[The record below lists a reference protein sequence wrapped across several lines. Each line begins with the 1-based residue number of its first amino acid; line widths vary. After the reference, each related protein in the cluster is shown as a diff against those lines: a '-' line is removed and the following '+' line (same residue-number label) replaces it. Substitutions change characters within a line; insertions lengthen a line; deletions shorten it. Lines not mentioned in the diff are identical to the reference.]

1 MRKRTLRHACA
12 LWLGLLAL
20 PALAQSTD
28 QAGPPPAQPAA
39 TPAAQ
44 PVATDAAAQ
53 PGMPASEPAIAADA
67 VPTTVV
73 VEGRRPGPGV
83 WKVSKGTHVMWV
95 FGTYAPLPQKMQWD
109 ASRVE
114 RLVAKSDE
122 VLMPPVAKA
131 HIGFFRGLTAL
142 PSLIGIKRNPDDAV
156 LHDVVP
162 ADVYAH
168 WTTLKAKYIG
178 DDDGVER
185 YRPVFA
191 GEELLLA
198 GLKQS
203 GLTYGSEV
211 LGTIEDIAKKN
222 KVRMSDSGY
231 DVMLDDPRKLVRDF
245 KNSQVDDLVCFTKTL
260 DSLDIDLET
269 MRVRANA
276 WANGDIGQIRGL
288 NFAER
293 RDACLDA
300 ILNSSIA
307 KDAAALRQ
315 MRERLRLS
323 WLRAAEKALA
333 ANASTFAVLEIQ
345 DIVGPTSYLAALQAK
360 GYAVESPR

>member
-1 MRKRTLRHACA
+1 MTKTINGYVLS
-12 LWLGLLAL
+12 LAL
-20 PALAQSTD
+20 LVPPAFAQSVD
-28 QAGPPPAQPAA
+28 QTAQPAA
-39 TPAAQ
+39 AEAA
-44 PVATDAAAQ
+44 
-53 PGMPASEPAIAADA
+53 GA
-67 VPTTVV
+67 VPATVV
-73 VEGRRPGPGV
+73 IEGRRPGPGV

-95 FGTYAPLPQKMQWD
+95 FGTYSPLPRKMEWD

-114 RLVAKSDE
+114 RLVAKSQE

-131 HIGFFRGLTAL
+131 HIGFFSGLTAL

-168 WTTLKAKYIG
+168 WTVLKAKYVG
-178 DDDGVER
+178 EDDGIEH

-198 GLKQS
+198 GLKKS
-203 GLTYGSEV
+203 GLSYGSEV
-211 LGTIEDIAKKN
+211 LGKIEDVAKKN
-222 KVRMSDSGY
+222 KVKMTDSGY
-231 DVMLDDPRKLVRDF
+231 DVMVDDPRKLVRDF

-260 DSLDIDLET
+260 DTLDTDLET

-276 WANGDIGQIRGL
+276 WANGDIGEIRGL

-300 ILNSSIA
+300 VMNSSIA

-315 MRERLRLS
+315 VRQRLRTS
-323 WLRAAEKALA
+323 WLKAAQNALA
-333 ANASTFAVLEIQ
+333 SNATTFAVLEIQ
-345 DIVGPTSYLAALQAK
+345 DILGPTSYLAGLQAR
-360 GYAVESPR
+360 GYVVESPR

>member
-1 MRKRTLRHACA
+1 MRNRTGRYA

-20 PALAQSTD
+20 PASAQSVD
-28 QAGPPPAQPAA
+28 
-39 TPAAQ
+39 PAAQ
-44 PVATDAAAQ
+44 PVQADAAVV
-53 PGMPASEPAIAADA
+53 PDA
-67 VPTTVV
+67 VPATVV

-83 WKVSKGTHVMWV
+83 WKVSKGGHVMWV
-95 FGTYAPLPQKMQWD
+95 FGTYAPLPLKMQWD

-114 RLVAKSDE
+114 RLVAKSQE
-122 VLMPPVAKA
+122 VLAPPVAKA

-156 LHDVVP
+156 LRDVVP
-162 ADVYAH
+162 SDVYAR
-168 WTTLKAKYIG
+168 WTVLKAKYIG
-178 DDDGVER
+178 DDDGVEH

-198 GLKQS
+198 GLKKS
-203 GLTYGSEV
+203 GLSYGGDV
-211 LGTIEDIAKKN
+211 MDTIEDIAKKN
-222 KVRMSDSGY
+222 KVKLSDSGY

-245 KNSQVDDLVCFTKTL
+245 KNSQVDDLVCFTRTL
-260 DSLDIDLET
+260 DSLDVDLET

-276 WANGDIGQIRGL
+276 WANGDIAEIRGM

-300 ILNSSIA
+300 VLNSSIA

-315 MRERLRLS
+315 TRERLRLA
-323 WLRAAEKALA
+323 WLRTAEKALA
-333 ANASTFAVLEIQ
+333 DNASTFAVLEIQ
-345 DIVGPTSYLAALQAK
+345 DILGPASYLSALQSR

>member
-1 MRKRTLRHACA
+1 MRKTSRRYA

-20 PALAQSTD
+20 PALAQSVD
-28 QAGPPPAQPAA
+28 QAAQPAQA
-39 TPAAQ
+39 PA
-44 PVATDAAAQ
+44 VTDA
-53 PGMPASEPAIAADA
+53 AADA
-67 VPTTVV
+67 VPATVV

-83 WKVSKGTHVMWV
+83 WKVWKGAHVMWV
-95 FGTYAPLPQKMQWD
+95 FGRYAPLPRKMEWD

-114 RLVAKSDE
+114 RLVAKSQE

-156 LHDVVP
+156 LRDVVP

-168 WTTLKAKYIG
+168 WTLLKAKYIG
-178 DDDGVER
+178 DDDGVEH

-198 GLKQS
+198 GLKKS
-203 GLTYGSEV
+203 GLSYGDEV
-211 LGTIEDIAKKN
+211 LDTIEDIAKKN
-222 KVRMSDSGY
+222 KVKVSDSGY

-245 KNSQVDDLVCFTKTL
+245 KNSRVDDLVCFTRTL
-260 DSLDIDLET
+260 DSLDVDLET

-276 WANGDIGQIRGL
+276 WANGDIAAIRGMD
-288 NFAER
+288 FAQR

-300 ILNSSIA
+300 VMNSSIA

-315 MRERLRLS
+315 MRARLRLA
-323 WLRAAEKALA
+323 WIKAAEKGLA
-333 ANASTFAVLEIQ
+333 DNASTFAVLDIQ
-345 DIVGPTSYLAALQAK
+345 DIVGPASYLAALQAR

>member
-1 MRKRTLRHACA
+1 MKRTRRYA
-12 LWLGLLAL
+12 LWLGLLAV
-20 PALAQSTD
+20 PAFAQIAD
-28 QAGPPPAQPAA
+28 QAAPTAEGDVVPA
-39 TPAAQ
+39 
-44 PVATDAAAQ
+44 
-53 PGMPASEPAIAADA
+53 
-67 VPTTVV
+67 TVV

-95 FGTYAPLPQKMQWD
+95 FGLYSPLPQKMEWD

-114 RLVAKSDE
+114 RLVAKSQE
-122 VLMPPVAKA
+122 VLSPPVAKA

-162 ADVYAH
+162 PDVYDH
-168 WTTLKAKYIG
+168 WTVLKAKYIG
-178 DDDGVER
+178 NDDGVEH

-198 GLKQS
+198 GLKKS
-203 GLTYGSEV
+203 GLSYGGDV
-211 LGTIEDIAKKN
+211 LDTIQDIAKKN
-222 KVRMSDSGY
+222 KVKLSDSGY

-260 DSLDIDLET
+260 DTLDTDLES
-269 MRVRANA
+269 MRIRANA
-276 WANGDIGQIRGL
+276 WANGDIAEIRGL

-300 ILNSSIA
+300 VLNSSIA
-307 KDAAALRQ
+307 KDAADLRQ
-315 MRERLRLS
+315 MRERLRVS
-323 WLRAAEKALA
+323 WLKTAEKALA
-333 ANASTFAVLEIQ
+333 NNTATFAVLDIQ
-345 DIVGPTSYLAALQAK
+345 DIVGPTSYLAGLQAK